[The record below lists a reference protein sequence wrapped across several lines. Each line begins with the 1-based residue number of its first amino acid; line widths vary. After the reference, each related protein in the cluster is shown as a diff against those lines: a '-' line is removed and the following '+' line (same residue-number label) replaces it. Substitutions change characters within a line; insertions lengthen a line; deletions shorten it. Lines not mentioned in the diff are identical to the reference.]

1 MEDSLLCL
9 NCYFPER
16 SSADMRVLLAEDE
29 KSMSRALTVILTR
42 NNYSVD
48 AVYNGQDALD
58 YITGGDY
65 DLAILDVMMPGLDGF
80 EVLKRIRAK
89 GIQIPVMMLTA
100 KSQVDDKVEGLD
112 LGANDYLT
120 KPFDGKELL
129 ARLRAMTRK
138 NTPAEGNE
146 LKFGNITL
154 NRASFELSS
163 PAGSVKLSSKEFQ
176 MMEYLMS
183 NPGMLITTE
192 RFFDKIWGLDFEGDS
207 SIVWTNLS
215 YLRKK
220 LIQIGANVRIKAARN
235 AGYSLETFEQ

>member
-1 MEDSLLCL
+1 MKI
-9 NCYFPER
+9 
-16 SSADMRVLLAEDE
+16 LLAEDE
-29 KSMSRALTVILTR
+29 KSMSRALVAILKG
-42 NNYSVD
+42 NNYTVD
-48 AVYNGQDALD
+48 AVFNGPDALD
-58 YITGGDY
+58 YLTAGDY
-65 DLAILDVMMPGLDGF
+65 DAAILDVMMPGMDGF
-80 EVLKRIRAK
+80 EVLKRARASGVK
-89 GIQIPVMMLTA
+89 IPVMMLTA

-129 ARLRAMTRK
+129 ARLRAMTRSF
-138 NTPAEGNE
+138 TPAEGNI
-146 LKFGNITL
+146 LRFGNITL

-163 PAGSVKLSSKEFQ
+163 PSESVRLSSKEFQ
-176 MMEYLMS
+176 MMEYLMA

-220 LIQIGANVRIKAARN
+220 LIRIGANVRIKAVRN
-235 AGYSLETFEQ
+235 AGYSLVTDSEN

>member
-1 MEDSLLCL
+1 
-9 NCYFPER
+9 
-16 SSADMRVLLAEDE
+16 MRILLAEDE
-29 KSMSRALTVILTR
+29 KSMSRALTAILKG

-48 AVYNGQDALD
+48 AVYNGSDALD
-58 YITGGDY
+58 YLTAGDY
-65 DLAILDVMMPGLDGF
+65 DAAILDVMMPGMDGF
-80 EVLKRIRAK
+80 EVLKRARSSGVK
-89 GIQIPVMMLTA
+89 IPVMMLTA

-129 ARLRAMTRK
+129 ARLRAMTRTF
-138 NTPAEGNE
+138 TPAGDN
-146 LKFGNITL
+146 LLRFGNISL
-154 NRASFELSS
+154 NRANFELSS
-163 PAGSVKLSSKEFQ
+163 PSESVRLSSKEYQ

-220 LIQIGANVRIKAARN
+220 LIRIGANVRIKAVRN
-235 AGYSLETFEQ
+235 AGYSLVTDSEN

>member
-1 MEDSLLCL
+1 MEGSLLCL
-9 NCYFPER
+9 NCYFSER

-58 YITGGDY
+58 YIIGGDY

-80 EVLKRIRAK
+80 EVLRRIRAK

-163 PAGSVKLSSKEFQ
+163 PASSVKLSSKEFQ

>member
-1 MEDSLLCL
+1 
-9 NCYFPER
+9 
-16 SSADMRVLLAEDE
+16 MRVLLAEDE

-65 DLAILDVMMPGLDGF
+65 DLVVLDVMMPGLDGF

-89 GIQIPVMMLTA
+89 GIQIPVMILTA

>member
-1 MEDSLLCL
+1 
-9 NCYFPER
+9 
-16 SSADMRVLLAEDE
+16 MRVLLAEDE

-129 ARLRAMTRK
+129 ARLRAMTRM

>member
-80 EVLKRIRAK
+80 EVLGRIRAK